1 MRNVLFILLLM
12 LTLVACSSKK
22 KAVDAVGTPATEESA
37 QGEAGAP
44 ANGDEP
50 VTIGA
55 MENPVGEVRM
65 VDGRT
70 LKLSKLNAMGA
81 YYMYIVG
88 TLNGRSSTIVALTRR
103 DDFYKWKGI
112 NFTDPSHFSILTIG
126 NQQLQFSDAEIY
138 IGKESQD
145 TFTFHTLSLNG
156 FETEP
161 ITVNKRDVKLILF
174 APPKEK

>member
-1 MRNVLFILLLM
+1 MLSIPEEFMRNVLFILLLM

-65 VDGRT
+65 VDVVQT
-70 LKLSKLNAMGA
+70 QC
-81 YYMYIVG
+81 
-88 TLNGRSSTIVALTRR
+88 NGCILYVYSWYAQWPIFDNCRP
-103 DDFYKWKGI
+103 
-112 NFTDPSHFSILTIG
+112 DP
-126 NQQLQFSDAEIY
+126 A
-138 IGKESQD
+138 
-145 TFTFHTLSLNG
+145 
-156 FETEP
+156 
-161 ITVNKRDVKLILF
+161 R
-174 APPKEK
+174 